1 MYTWC
6 SNDFISLNNFLADF
20 YMFGSQIS
28 CLKVWHIFLHIIK
41 TREPLHSNIFVCSW
55 GLMADICTMLQHLL
69 QPWQTRFFGGD
80 SDNLFIWTLCT
91 IKWFYTYKLFWC
103 ASVGCSRDQIILHP
117 LPPASRLL
125 NKPIFQKKLI
135 NKSLTCPD
143 LSGKLFCVTSGTT
156 VPYLLD
162 PVPLYHTS

>member
-1 MYTWC
+1 MSRYTVIYLC
-6 SNDFISLNNFLADF
+6 
-20 YMFGSQIS
+20 
-28 CLKVWHIFLHIIK
+28 V
-41 TREPLHSNIFVCSW
+41 
-55 GLMADICTMLQHLL
+55 ADICTMLQHLL
-69 QPWQTRFFGGD
+69 QPWQTRFFCWD

-135 NKSLTCPD
+135 KKSLTWPVRQAFLCHIRYHSIIPSRVKICIMRY
-143 LSGKLFCVTSGTT
+143 LSLWDFCTT
-156 VPYLLD
+156 VGERSIAREK
-162 PVPLYHTS
+162 V